1 MGHPD
6 DLILK
11 VEIDEDSKTWTVT
24 VHASNGRKVEE
35 AEFILEIECW
45 LSELS
50 QAHDLLQDPSTLI
63 H

>member
-6 DLILK
+6 DLVFK
-11 VEIDEDSKTWTVT
+11 VEVDDENKTWTLT

-35 AEFILEIECW
+35 VEFILEIECW

-50 QAHDLLQDPSTLI
+50 LAHDMLSDPSTTI